1 MTVCTYGFEHKI
13 EAIIF
18 AKKEIKIVIDKLLAV
33 VASHG
38 LLKKAHDCE
47 LKRWLELDAFG
58 ALPFA
63 GWLYVSTIMQPA
75 KCFVDYYCSEPQS
88 IMSRWRSHWLTSSP
102 SNHFD
107 HHQDH
112 ETGVGG
118 GATATNGA
126 TATKATTIPLLCF
139 RLQYRVNSLSR
150 FRKSNNTQL
159 GGIVVRGGEE
169 YILIFLTKCRL
180 QCNERN
186 YTKSCIRWFLACNIV
201 GSILW

>member
-1 MTVCTYGFEHKI
+1 MWLTSYWRSLQVTAF
-13 EAIIF
+13 
-18 AKKEIKIVIDKLLAV
+18 
-33 VASHG
+33 
-38 LLKKAHDCE
+38 LKKAHDCE

-118 GATATNGA
+118 GAATTNGA

-159 GGIVVRGGEE
+159 GSIGGRGGIYSFSWQNVGYSVTSVIMLTLHKKVVLDDSWHVTLLVVFYGRWQKREKS
-169 YILIFLTKCRL
+169 FLKT
-180 QCNERN
+180 
-186 YTKSCIRWFLACNIV
+186 Y
-201 GSILW
+201 